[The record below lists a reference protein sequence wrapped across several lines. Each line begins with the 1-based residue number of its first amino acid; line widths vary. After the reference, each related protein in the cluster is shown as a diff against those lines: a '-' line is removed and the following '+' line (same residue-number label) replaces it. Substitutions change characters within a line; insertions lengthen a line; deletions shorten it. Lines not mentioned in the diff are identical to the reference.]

1 MAEQGIEPGTPA
13 ALFRSSTTELPIKA
27 NIHSPYTYHIAPT
40 TLYYTVYSF
49 FYNKLYIIEFLQIT
63 PLVPEAHPII
73 SNLSFRLGYQK
84 LRKNTNYFEIL
95 KICTKQ
101 IKAYTAA

>member
-13 ALFRSSTTELPIKA
+13 TLFRSSTTELPIKA
-27 NIHSPYTYHIAPT
+27 NIHSPDTCHIAPT
-40 TLYYTVYSF
+40 TLYYSIF
-49 FYNKLYIIEFLQIT
+49 LFYNKLYIIEFLQIT
-63 PLVPEAHPII
+63 QLVPEAHPII

-84 LRKNTNYFEIL
+84 LRKNTNYFKIL